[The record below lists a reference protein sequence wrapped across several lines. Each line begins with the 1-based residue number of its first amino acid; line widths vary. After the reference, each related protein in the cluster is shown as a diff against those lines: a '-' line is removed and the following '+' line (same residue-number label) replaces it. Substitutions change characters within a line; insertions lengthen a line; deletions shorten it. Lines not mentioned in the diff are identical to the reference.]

1 MSEVSREEMREMR
14 DTGRRA
20 MEKVADVARQAAAQS
35 GISRT
40 FARVSKVNGDGTL
53 QLELGSEAHPMPLY
67 AVRSTTACAAAQPGD
82 TVVVDTYAHVPL
94 ATGIVHTAG
103 SAAHLVPP
111 HDASAITSG
120 TVDPARVPIGDGL
133 TVSDGAIAVDN
144 GAYVSQ
150 IDGWT
155 VFRMGSLCVCSTVF
169 RSEKNAY
176 MNEAWGSIYDTTDTF
191 AAPAYPVEFKSVPA
205 SVFEYVGGDEDKSY
219 AGAVYR
225 RISTITAKTA
235 GEVWMSRPDKGVT
248 IGHPCFAVIAMG
260 IV

>member
-40 FARVSKVNGDGTL
+40 FAMVSKVNGDGTL

-120 TVDPARVPIGDGL
+120 TIDSARVPIGDGL

-144 GAYVSQ
+144 WAYVKKLVESSTEWAYIWSNAESSRFVRWRVLMGICYVEAVRVNGVGSGGWKAGTIPDSALPSHSLYTAACEWHHNNTAQ
-150 IDGWT
+150 IW
-155 VFRMGSLCVCSTVF
+155 
-169 RSEKNAY
+169 
-176 MNEAWGSIYDTTDTF
+176 
-191 AAPAYPVEFKSVPA
+191 
-205 SVFEYVGGDEDKSY
+205 VGGLS
-219 AGAVYR
+219 
-225 RISTITAKTA
+225 STDSR
-235 GEVWMSRPDKGVT
+235 GEVWLYNNGTEDVYGSVSWPVNL
-248 IGHPCFAVIAMG
+248 
-260 IV
+260 

>member
-120 TVDPARVPIGDGL
+120 TIDPARVPIGDGL

-169 RSEKNAY
+169 TAGKNAY
-176 MNEAWGSIYDTTDTF
+176 VGEAWGSVYSTSDTF
-191 AAPAYPVEFKSVPA
+191 KAPDYPVAFKSPPA
-205 SVFEYVGGDEDKSY
+205 SAFDYVGADDGSAY
-219 AGAVYR
+219 AAFAYR
-225 RISTITAKTA
+225 NIPTVTAKTA
-235 GEVWMSRPDKGVT
+235 GEVWLMRPDRNVT
-248 IGHPCFAVIAMG
+248 ISHPKFAVLAMG
-260 IV
+260 LV

>member
-53 QLELGSEAHPMPLY
+53 QLDLGSEAHPMPLY

-144 GAYVSQ
+144 GAYVRLLWSGKSQ
-150 IDGWT
+150 SAVTLSESCASFRAIVAAIGGADDVVEASTLVWEPDGKTFDVASAFVVGTNNWRSL
-155 VFRMGSLCVCSTVF
+155 RMRLTANGKKLSVDYNLGQTAGDAVD
-169 RSEKNAY
+169 NAY
-176 MNEAWGSIYDTTDTF
+176 LL
-191 AAPAYPVEFKSVPA
+191 
-205 SVFEYVGGDEDKSY
+205 YV
-219 AGAVYR
+219 V
-225 RISTITAKTA
+225 
-235 GEVWMSRPDKGVT
+235 
-248 IGHPCFAVIAMG
+248 G

>member
-1 MSEVSREEMREMR
+1 MSEVSRGEMREMR

-120 TVDPARVPIGDGL
+120 TIDPARVPIGDGL

-144 GAYVSQ
+144 GAYVRLLWSGKTQ
-150 IDGWT
+150 SEVTLSESCASFRAIVAAIGGADDVVEASTLVWEPDGKTFDVASAFVVGNNDWRSL
-155 VFRMGSLCVCSTVF
+155 RMRLTASGTRLSVDYNLGQTAGDAVA
-169 RSEKNAY
+169 NAY
-176 MNEAWGSIYDTTDTF
+176 LL
-191 AAPAYPVEFKSVPA
+191 
-205 SVFEYVGGDEDKSY
+205 YV
-219 AGAVYR
+219 V
-225 RISTITAKTA
+225 
-235 GEVWMSRPDKGVT
+235 
-248 IGHPCFAVIAMG
+248 G

>member
-20 MEKVADVARQAAAQS
+20 MEKVADVVRQAAAQS

-53 QLELGSEAHPMPLY
+53 QLDLGSEAHPMPLY

-120 TVDPARVPIGDGL
+120 TIDPARVPIGDGL

-144 GAYVSQ
+144 GAYVRLLWSGMTQ
-150 IDGWT
+150 SSVTLSAPLAG
-155 VFRMGSLCVCSTVF
+155 FR
-169 RSEKNAY
+169 AI
-176 MNEAWGSIYDTTDTF
+176 A
-191 AAPAYPVEFKSVPA
+191 
-205 SVFEYVGGDEDKSY
+205 
-219 AGAVYR
+219 
-225 RISTITAKTA
+225 
-235 GEVWMSRPDKGVT
+235 VT
-248 IGHPCFAVIAMG
+248 IGGSDGVDEGTTLVWSPDGKTFDVTAAFVVGTNDFRVMRIRFSANGSRLTPTVVDGQNADGYTSSTAYLHSVVG

>member
-120 TVDPARVPIGDGL
+120 TIDPARVPIGDGL

-144 GAYVSQ
+144 GAYLKKLVESSTEWAYIWSNAESDRFVRWRVLMGICYVEAIRVNDVGSHGWKAGTIPDSALPSHSLYTAACDWHRNNTAQ
-150 IDGWT
+150 IW
-155 VFRMGSLCVCSTVF
+155 
-169 RSEKNAY
+169 
-176 MNEAWGSIYDTTDTF
+176 
-191 AAPAYPVEFKSVPA
+191 
-205 SVFEYVGGDEDKSY
+205 VGGLS
-219 AGAVYR
+219 
-225 RISTITAKTA
+225 STDCR
-235 GEVWMSRPDKGVT
+235 GEVWLYNNGTDDVSGSASWPIDM
-248 IGHPCFAVIAMG
+248 
-260 IV
+260 